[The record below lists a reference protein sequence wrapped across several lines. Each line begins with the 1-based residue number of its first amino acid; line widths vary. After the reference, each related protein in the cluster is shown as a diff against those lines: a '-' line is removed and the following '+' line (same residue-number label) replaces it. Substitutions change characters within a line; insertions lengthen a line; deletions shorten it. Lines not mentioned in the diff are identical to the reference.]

1 MSHIYSL
8 TAIVNGENIKVKKY
22 FKSRSEAINFMF
34 DYYENNYLYNMQV
47 EDEYEKAKHIVEYVC
62 DYNNRFTVARVA

>member
-1 MSHIYSL
+1 MSHVYSL
-8 TAIVNGENIKVKKY
+8 TAIVNGKNIKVKKY

-47 EDEYEKAKHIVEYVC
+47 EDEYEKAQHTIEYVC